1 MSLKNFLA
9 IALGI
14 LSAIGG
20 FVDIGDLVFNTQAGA
35 TFGFQLLWAVVIGV
49 AGIIVYSE
57 MCGRVSAVAQRPVFD
72 LVRERTGFGAGLAT
86 LIASEVVNLMTCA
99 AEIGGVAICI
109 QLLSGLPYRL
119 LIPLAVLGLVAA
131 GLVTVGNGID

>member
-35 TFGFQLLWAVVIGV
+35 TFA
-49 AGIIVYSE
+49 SSS
-57 MCGRVSAVAQRPVFD
+57 CGWS
-72 LVRERTGFGAGLAT
+72 
-86 LIASEVVNLMTCA
+86 
-99 AEIGGVAICI
+99 
-109 QLLSGLPYRL
+109 
-119 LIPLAVLGLVAA
+119 
-131 GLVTVGNGID
+131 